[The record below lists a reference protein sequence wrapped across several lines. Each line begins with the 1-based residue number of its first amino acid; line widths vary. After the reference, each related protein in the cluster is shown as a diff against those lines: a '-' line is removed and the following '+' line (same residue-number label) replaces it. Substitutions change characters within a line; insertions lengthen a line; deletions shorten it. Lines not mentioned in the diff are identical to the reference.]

1 MINLDLVQ
9 PGALIRW
16 HWPNKQSRT
25 LGILLSVNK
34 HEWSDNPEQYF
45 TFHLFNQSEEGF
57 PGAGNDFEMVFTREQ
72 LERKAHILSVVSQ

>member
-25 LGILLSVNK
+25 LGILLSV
-34 HEWSDNPEQYF
+34 DEQYF
-45 TFHLFNQSEEGF
+45 PFHLFNQSEEGF

-72 LERKAHILSVVSQ
+72 LESKTHILSVVSQ

>member
-25 LGILLSVNK
+25 LGILLSV
-34 HEWSDNPEQYF
+34 DEQYF

-72 LERKAHILSVVSQ
+72 LESKVHILSVVSQ